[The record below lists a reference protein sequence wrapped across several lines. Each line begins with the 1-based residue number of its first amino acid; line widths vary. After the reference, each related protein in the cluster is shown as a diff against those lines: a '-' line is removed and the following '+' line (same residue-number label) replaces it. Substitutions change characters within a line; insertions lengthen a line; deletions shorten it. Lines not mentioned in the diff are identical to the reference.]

1 MKRAAAFI
9 SAVIFAW
16 AAVMQVHAQ
25 AAESIWLAAD
35 TTAYKSG
42 DTVIA
47 TVKAA
52 SVTPIQGF
60 TFQVR
65 YDPACLQ
72 PVNAASPIPGMN
84 GLSLPQT
91 VGLVDASFAS
101 TTPQAANGVLA
112 EIRFRALAGCQTGLV
127 LESAALAVRNASG
140 FAAALPG
147 ISIGERNIALSIDSA
162 PGGAGPTQP
171 VIGTPLPL
179 GPGASADSKTN
190 NTAIVLLA
198 ILMLLVIG
206 AAAFVLLRKRSA
218 GA

>member
-1 MKRAAAFI
+1 MRHIAGLI
-9 SAVIFAW
+9 PAVILAL
-16 AAVMQVHAQ
+16 AAMLPVHAQ
-25 AAESIWLAAD
+25 AAESIWLAAGV
-35 TTAYKSG
+35 TAYKSG
-42 DTVIA
+42 DTVIV
-47 TVKAA
+47 TVNAA

-60 TFQVR
+60 TFQIR

-91 VGLVDASFAS
+91 AGLVDASFAS

-112 EIRFRALAGCQTGLV
+112 EVRFLALGGCQTGLV

-147 ISIGERNIALSIDSA
+147 ISIGQRNIALSIEA
-162 PGGAGPTQP
+162 GPGAAGPTQP

-179 GPGASADSKTN
+179 GPQASAGLKN
-190 NTAIVLLA
+190 NLVAIGLLA
-198 ILMLLVIG
+198 LLMLGVLAV
-206 AAAFVLLRKRSA
+206 AAFLLFRKRPP